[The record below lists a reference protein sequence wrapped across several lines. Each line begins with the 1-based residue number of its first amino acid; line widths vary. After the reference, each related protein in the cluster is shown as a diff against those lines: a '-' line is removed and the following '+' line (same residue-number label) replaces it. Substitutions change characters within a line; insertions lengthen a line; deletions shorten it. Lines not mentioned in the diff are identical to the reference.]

1 MQVFPRSP
9 FFGNVENW
17 LELVW
22 LHCCPRVYNLWNI
35 HRITFHKGQNVFLK
49 HGPKISLSL
58 LLFQIPVAP
67 KRDSPES
74 PKKLSPNNQR
84 FPSPKNSSSSP
95 RFNRQR
101 SFVSSSSKG
110 PSKIQN
116 FTLNK
121 IYNLDIFFPL
131 LFRFLANK
139 TFKIM
144 SLYRLSQLVHTKIN
158 GSMHLHYTHT

>member
-1 MQVFPRSP
+1 MDTLFRAVVRKIRRA
-9 FFGNVENW
+9 
-17 LELVW
+17 EL
-22 LHCCPRVYNLWNI
+22 LL
-35 HRITFHKGQNVFLK
+35 GFLK

-121 IYNLDIFFPL
+121 IYNFDIFFPL
-131 LFRFLANK
+131 LFIFLANK
-139 TFKIM
+139 TFKIIY
-144 SLYRLSQLVHTKIN
+144 LYRLSQLVHTKIN
-158 GSMHLHYTHT
+158 GAMHYTHT